1 VRFARWQLT
10 LGLALVVLS
19 ALLYTIQYAIFHT
32 PGNIVFY
39 LFQDLAFLP
48 IEVLL
53 VALILNSLL
62 NLHEKRERLK
72 KMNMV
77 IGAFFSEVG
86 AGLIERL
93 SSFIPDFPELGK
105 PLCIQTGWTP
115 KQFAGAA
122 SALKAREYLIDSKRG
137 DLSSVKCFLFEER
150 VFLLRLLENPNLL
163 EHDTFTDLLWAV
175 FHLADELDH
184 RNDLT
189 VLPETDFVHLSG
201 DMKRA
206 FTLLVVE
213 WLAYM
218 QYLKTDYPYLFSLA
232 VRTNPFDPDAS
243 VIVR

>member
-1 VRFARWQLT
+1 
-10 LGLALVVLS
+10 
-19 ALLYTIQYAIFHT
+19 
-32 PGNIVFY
+32 
-39 LFQDLAFLP
+39 
-48 IEVLL
+48 
-53 VALILNSLL
+53 
-62 NLHEKRERLK
+62 
-72 KMNMV
+72 MNMV

-93 SSFIPDFPELGK
+93 SAFIPDFPELGK

-122 SALKAREYLIDSKRG
+122 SALKAREYLIDSRRG
-137 DLSSVKCFLFEER
+137 DLSGVKRFLVEER

-189 VLPETDFVHLSG
+189 VLPETDLVHLSG

-232 VRTNPFDPDAS
+232 VRTNPFDPDTS